1 MKCSYISEK
10 ISKFFHRLIFGNL
23 KITKTT
29 KIILPTI
36 NFPKDTPT
44 DEWFV
49 SKCKSTFKK
58 FPSYMESFVFVFC
71 LNFQVKKRKKQ
82 TQRKDFA
89 ANFAHKNAF
98 KCFHHKQKNAWTLYI
113 YWVPGAR
120 RRRRA
125 LRTWD
130 NNIKTIFIKIPAA
143 KELRRD
149 NAYTKLCNFLWVFM
163 ILCLNCWLLW
173 LAVGNVA
180 GYASLWFVVA
190 RCGSLWFV
198 VARCGSLC
206 VVVVRCGSLWLVA

>member
-1 MKCSYISEK
+1 
-10 ISKFFHRLIFGNL
+10 
-23 KITKTT
+23 
-29 KIILPTI
+29 
-36 NFPKDTPT
+36 
-44 DEWFV
+44 
-49 SKCKSTFKK
+49 
-58 FPSYMESFVFVFC
+58 MESFFFVLC

-89 ANFAHKNAF
+89 ANLYLLFNPLTVKFVILHSQKRF
-98 KCFHHKQKNAWTLYI
+98 QMLSPQTEKCLNI
-113 YWVPGAR
+113 VWVPGAR

-130 NNIKTIFIKIPAA
+130 NNIETIFIKIPAA
-143 KELRRD
+143 KELRQD

-190 RCGSLWFV
+190 RCGSLW
-198 VARCGSLC
+198 L
-206 VVVVRCGSLWLVA
+206 VVVCCGSLWLVMRGCSSLWLVVARCIV